1 MRHSSLISNV
11 SPHDLVSSLL
21 HPSILKICGVSERNE
36 MPLEYEYLSEHRD
49 ILSIKIEGK
58 FGSILLSNDGIR
70 VVIEAYTAGKL
81 ILKAAIRDRQLDG
94 SDQTSPLT
102 TFPNSDP
109 ACNRLPH
116 PQFRA
121 CELSIYSY
129 DPKDLFGEFCEVG
142 SLSHFISDPD
152 HYIWRQF
159 DPEEFF
165 LLFQDALLS
174 GRGPWQKSLPMSGVP
189 SYFVEQSEILLK
201 SIGYHRVDCVPSWF
215 NVARFF
221 EKMKYGFTYGEHL
234 QSYRAI
240 VRSLNRKFG
249 HLSLAQQSWIVAL
262 QNIPEVYLPKK
273 LRLKAR
279 WPVTHTNSYWV
290 RMHKD
295 LNKFSSPI
303 TCSVPASLSAIIK
316 R

>member
-11 SPHDLVSSLL
+11 SSQDLISSLI
-21 HPSILKICGVSERNE
+21 HPSVLDVCGIAFGSGNFF
-36 MPLEYEYLSEHRD
+36 EYENLSKDVLTLKMEGEH
-49 ILSIKIEGK
+49 
-58 FGSILLSNDGIR
+58 GSIVVSNDGLR
-70 VVIEAYTAGKL
+70 VVIEAYTAGKM

-94 SDQTSPLT
+94 TDKTSPLT
-102 TFPNSDP
+102 AFPNSDP

-129 DPKDLFGEFCEVG
+129 SPADTFADSCENG
-142 SLSHFISDPD
+142 SLPHFVSDPD

-159 DPEEFF
+159 DADKFF
-165 LLFQDALLS
+165 PLFQEALSS

-189 SYFVEQSEILLK
+189 SYFVKQSEILLK
-201 SIGYHRVDCVPSWF
+201 SIDYHRVDCVPSWF

-234 QSYRAI
+234 QTYRAI
-240 VRSLNRKFG
+240 GRSLKRNFC
-249 HLSLAQQSWIVAL
+249 HLSLVQQSWIVAL
-262 QNIPEVYLPKK
+262 QNIPEVYLPEKW
-273 LRLKAR
+273 RLKAR

-290 RMHKD
+290 RMHKE
-295 LNKFSSPI
+295 LNRFSPPK
-303 TCSVPASLSAIIK
+303 TYSVPNSLSQILQS
-316 R
+316 